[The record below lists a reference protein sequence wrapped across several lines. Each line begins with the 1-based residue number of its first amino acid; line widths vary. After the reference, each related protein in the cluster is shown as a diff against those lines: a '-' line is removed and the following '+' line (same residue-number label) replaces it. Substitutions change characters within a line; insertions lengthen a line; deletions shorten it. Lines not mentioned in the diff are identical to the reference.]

1 MDESALSRIEQQRTE
16 LEANIAKLRKS
27 LRHWQTL
34 EIDYESLKEE
44 FFGLPEKTSAEQ
56 CLEAAQDA
64 KLELINDEELNTLL
78 TDNSGHHRQPAQLVD
93 LLSKRV
99 EYVDRNI
106 QTIRKQLS
114 DAEKRRNALLLAEEP
129 DHRDDAGLPLAEITE
144 ELDESGQVISG
155 KVEMPGSSAPQLLDV
170 LKKAGVTE
178 LKETDGTIT
187 RDESTDPSQVDGVG
201 AEESVQNKSSDVAM
215 VADTLQTV
223 DVPTTTDDT
232 EEEAQLRREML
243 EYSKGMDEVGAIVAE
258 LDLGED
264 DSDVSY
270 DDQDDAFELDSDM
283 EYDDDHFEEDDS
295 EDDTGKSK
303 NRLTVPR
310 GYRKKM
316 EELQEKLG
324 LKNVGPESDTAA
336 IGQQSRPSAAEAARK
351 AALARHDQS
360 TKSTLKS
367 TLKNDD
373 TSAKPKAS
381 KKKVA
386 FASEL
391 DVAPSE
397 PSSSARPNAEMS
409 RQEPTSNS
417 VVRPINDSVVERQPQ
432 TDDALTTETNL
443 VAPRKQSRFK
453 SARQTQLPA
462 PLSAPLVSA
471 PSDNVEAESKT
482 SASPTPPPVIISR
495 DLVERPSSKTTSAPD
510 PNDFSEESHQREI
523 AMEYQRH
530 RMKRVH
536 AQDRGFVG
544 EGEDDNYGE
553 MITSGKGRGHEG
565 ASGGKVSRFKAARLN
580 R

>member
-44 FFGLPEKTSAEQ
+44 FFGLSVGTSAEL
-56 CLEAAQDA
+56 CLEVARDA
-64 KLELINDEELNTLL
+64 KLELVDDKELHTLL
-78 TDNSGHHRQPAQLVD
+78 KDNSGHPRQPAQIVD

-99 EYVDRNI
+99 EYVDRNV
-106 QTIRKQLS
+106 QTVRKQLS

-144 ELDESGQVISG
+144 ELDESGQVLSG
-155 KVEMPGSSAPQLLDV
+155 KVDMPGSSAPQLLDV
-170 LKKAGVTE
+170 LKKAGVTD
-178 LKETDGTIT
+178 LKETNGTIT
-187 RDESTDPSQVDGVG
+187 HAESMDPSQVDRVG
-201 AEESVQNKSSDVAM
+201 AEESVQNDSSNVTAA
-215 VADTLQTV
+215 ADALQMV
-223 DVPTTTDDT
+223 DVPTSTDDT
-232 EEEAQLRREML
+232 EEEAQLRKEML
-243 EYSKGMDEVGAIVAE
+243 EYAQGMDEVGAIVAE
-258 LDLGED
+258 LDLEED
-264 DSDVSY
+264 GSDVSY
-270 DDQDDAFELDSDM
+270 DDQDDAFEFDSDM
-283 EYDDDHFEEDDS
+283 EYHDDVEEDES

-324 LKNVGPESDTAA
+324 LKNLGPESETAV

-360 TKSTLKS
+360 TKSSLKS
-367 TLKNDD
+367 TLANDD
-373 TSAKPKAS
+373 TTAKPRTG

-391 DVAPSE
+391 DIAPSE
-397 PSSSARPNAEMS
+397 PSSSARSNAETS
-409 RQEPTSNS
+409 REDSTNNPT
-417 VVRPINDSVVERQPQ
+417 VRPINDSVVERQPQ
-432 TDDALTTETNL
+432 TEDAPAPDAAP

-453 SARQTQLPA
+453 STRQVQPPA
-462 PLSAPLVSA
+462 PLSAPNMSVPLA
-471 PSDNVEAESKT
+471 DVEGESKNP
-482 SASPTPPPVIISR
+482 SSPTFPSTIISR
-495 DLVERPSSKTTSAPD
+495 DLVERPSPKTTSAPD

-530 RMKRVH
+530 RMKRIH
-536 AQDRGFVG
+536 AQDRAFVG
-544 EGEDDNYGE
+544 DGEDDNYGE
-553 MITSGKGRGHEG
+553 MITSGKGRGSEG
-565 ASGGKVSRFKAARLN
+565 ASGEKISRFKAARLN